1 MEARARTNMLRVVT
15 AIRGLDLFIVFGWL
29 TILDIE
35 EAAER
40 RALHTI
46 RPDYCYTL
54 MFLFFLSFGEVR
66 INRQVLNLIM
76 VLILKNLILF
86 MSIHVQI

>member
-54 MFLFFLSFGEVR
+54 MFRFFFSFGEVR

-86 MSIHVQI
+86 MSVHVQI